1 MTGYTSVLPEDES
14 GSPGG
19 EPLYVVVGYLR
30 RPHGVRGEL
39 LMEVHTDF
47 PERLQVGV
55 RVFVGEDRLPLSI
68 VGRRGH
74 ARGLLIAFDGVETRE
89 QAATL
94 RNQYV
99 YVLAADRP
107 PLPEGEYYHHQL
119 LGLQVVDENGRLLGK
134 LTEILETGANDV
146 YIVRTP
152 KGRDLLLPAIDEVVL
167 DVDLARRQ
175 MRVHLLPGLS
185 DE

>member
-1 MTGYTSVLPEDES
+1 MARTSALPEGDS
-14 GSPGG
+14 GSPRG
-19 EPLYVVVGYLR
+19 EPVYLVVGYLR

-47 PERLQVGV
+47 PERLQPGV
-55 RVFVGEDRLPLSI
+55 SVYVGEEHVPLRI
-68 VGRRGH
+68 TGRRSH
-74 ARGLLIAFDGVETRE
+74 ARGMLIAFDGIKTRE
-89 QAATL
+89 QAAAL

-119 LGLQVVDENGRLLGK
+119 LGLRVFDESGRLLGT

-146 YIVRTP
+146 YIVRTSQG
-152 KGRDLLLPAIDEVVL
+152 KELLLPAIEEVIL
-167 DVDLARRQ
+167 DVDLTRRE
-175 MRVHLLPGLS
+175 MRVHLLPGL
-185 DE
+185 DDG